1 LLRPPGRPGRR
12 EKGIQPCNKEKV
24 SATRPY
30 KTSDGE
36 DGAKGVVSGVGEV
49 KVKEGYK
56 VSGVEVGKVNDE
68 VDKAKM

>member
-1 LLRPPGRPGRR
+1 M
-12 EKGIQPCNKEKV
+12 

-30 KTSDGE
+30 KTSNEE

-49 KVKEGYK
+49 KVKEGYE
-56 VSGVEVGKVNDE
+56 VSGVEVGEVNRK